1 MCVCVCVCVCMCV
14 YVRERAVLKLKP
26 RRNLLAAQLQ
36 RSSVLS
42 KVHSRSRLAEQKA
55 EFGPLPAPLLL
66 CCAALQITANINYN
80 DLQKFTF
87 TNDN

>member
-1 MCVCVCVCVCMCV
+1 MCV